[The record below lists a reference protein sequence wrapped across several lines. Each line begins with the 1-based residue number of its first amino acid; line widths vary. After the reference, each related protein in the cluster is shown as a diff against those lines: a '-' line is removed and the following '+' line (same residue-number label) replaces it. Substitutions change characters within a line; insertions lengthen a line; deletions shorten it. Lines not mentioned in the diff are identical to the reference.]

1 MPLSGCWGTHEI
13 SLQHKKFFVSVPAV
27 LTWIFWVFTKALSPA
42 TQAKMSVIGSGPA
55 TISKEL
61 LPIIDKSQLPK
72 RYGGDGDDI

>member
-1 MPLSGCWGTHEI
+1 M
-13 SLQHKKFFVSVPAV
+13 
-27 LTWIFWVFTKALSPA
+27 FTKALSPA
-42 TQAKMSVIGSGPA
+42 TQAKMSVVGSGPA